1 MEFRNCKNMLII
13 RPDNMGDLLMSS
25 PAIRAI
31 KKSFNCKIT
40 VLCSTKASEVAAM
53 IEEIDEQIAFDLPWL
68 KFDSTTTENVDHL
81 IETLKQRSFDGC
93 ILFNVYSQNPA
104 PCLML
109 AYLAGIP
116 CRAAYSRENLYGLLT
131 HWLPDDEPFSLIRH
145 QVERDLNL
153 ARFLKADVADD
164 TIKITEPVPQSAFA
178 LLERYDFT
186 PKGYF
191 VLHTGVSENK
201 RQYPK
206 AHWIVLAKLLIE
218 QYQLP
223 VVFTG
228 SAAESSFAQRLVNE
242 IGHGAINL
250 AGKLNLQDLTAII
263 KQAKCMVSVNTGP
276 MHLAVALKTPLVA
289 LYAQTNP
296 QHTPY
301 KSKHRLLEFSVPE
314 ELRSANQIIR
324 AVNEKYYAQNIPY
337 PTPQQVIEQLSG
349 LVDEATAVA
358 PLPEPDFHPDILS
371 SR

>member
-1 MEFRNCKNMLII
+1 MEFRDCKNMLII

-40 VLCSTKASEVAAM
+40 VLCSTKAAEVATM

-68 KFDSTTTENVDHL
+68 KFDSTTTENVNGL
-81 IETLKQRSFDGC
+81 IETLKEKCFDGC
-93 ILFNVYSQNPA
+93 VLFNVYSQNPA

-109 AYLAGIP
+109 AYLAGIKY
-116 CRAAYSRENLYGLLT
+116 RAAYSRENLYGLLT
-131 HWLPDDEPFSLIRH
+131 HWLPDDEPFSVIRH

-153 ARFLKADVADD
+153 ARFLGAHITDD
-164 TIKITEPVPQSAFA
+164 SLKIIEPAPKTCSA
-178 LLERYDFT
+178 LIERYDLT
-186 PKGYF
+186 AQGYF
-191 VLHTGVSENK
+191 VLHSGVSENK
-201 RQYPK
+201 RRYPK
-206 AHWIVLAKLLIE
+206 AYWIVLAKLLINK
-218 QYQLP
+218 YQLP

-228 SAAESSFAQRLVNE
+228 SAAESTFVQLLVNE
-242 IGHGAINL
+242 VGQGAINL
-250 AGKLNLQDLTAII
+250 AGKLNLQDLTATI
-263 KQAKCMVSVNTGP
+263 KQAKCVVSVNTGP

-301 KSKHRLLEFSVPE
+301 KSKHRLLEFSVPDA
-314 ELRSANQIIR
+314 LRSANQIIR

-337 PTPQQVIEQLSG
+337 PTPQRVIEQLSE
-349 LVDEATAVA
+349 LVDEVTAVT
-358 PLPEPDFHPDILS
+358 PLPEPDFHPDVLS